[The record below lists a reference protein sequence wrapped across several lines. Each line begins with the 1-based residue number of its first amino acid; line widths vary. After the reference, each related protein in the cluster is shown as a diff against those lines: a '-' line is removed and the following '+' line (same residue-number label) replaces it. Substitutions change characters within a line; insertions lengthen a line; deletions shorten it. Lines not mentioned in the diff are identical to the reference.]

1 MSDLACSTR
10 ARFPSTEA
18 RRLIVALP
26 YFNDTQSVGGVVM
39 AQRTMTVCDID
50 DRRGDTVV
58 ATAAVRLD
66 LAGEV
71 HQLDV
76 CAAHLDELRAA
87 LTAVLPSSPVS
98 RRGGRGRRQ
107 RLTAWAEQ
115 PGVQQRRPAV
125 GARPRHRGQGP
136 GPDVEERGRAVPR
149 RARLNSP
156 RRNGLTPGG

>member
-10 ARFPSTEA
+10 TRFHSTEA

-50 DRRGDTVV
+50 DLRGDTVV
-58 ATAAVRLD
+58 TTAAVRLD

-87 LTAVLPSSPVS
+87 LTAVLPSPPVS
-98 RRGGRGRRQ
+98 RRGGRPRTTATGRQQSRQPAGRSSRGRRTTTS
-107 RLTAWAEQ
+107 RSATLAAAS
-115 PGVQQRRPAV
+115 PDSGGAAASVADLDVVVRRP
-125 GARPRHRGQGP
+125 R
-136 GPDVEERGRAVPR
+136 
-149 RARLNSP
+149 
-156 RRNGLTPGG
+156 

>member
-87 LTAVLPSSPVS
+87 LTAVLRLAKAS
-98 RRGGRGRRQ
+98 RR
-107 RLTAWAEQ
+107 AD
-115 PGVQQRRPAV
+115 PCVRPSWLPPSISGKDTRANSV
-125 GARPRHRGQGP
+125 GLCR
-136 GPDVEERGRAVPR
+136 
-149 RARLNSP
+149 
-156 RRNGLTPGG
+156 

>member
-76 CAAHLDELRAA
+76 CAAHLDEIRAA
-87 LTAVLPSSPVS
+87 LTAGSRPDARRTHRAGALRLRGRVGPRQS
-98 RRGGRGRRQ
+98 RRRCPHAGRRCRTRSWCVVPSR
-107 RLTAWAEQ
+107 RLQ
-115 PGVQQRRPAV
+115 PIECRW
-125 GARPRHRGQGP
+125 
-136 GPDVEERGRAVPR
+136 
-149 RARLNSP
+149 
-156 RRNGLTPGG
+156 

>member
-1 MSDLACSTR
+1 
-10 ARFPSTEA
+10 
-18 RRLIVALP
+18 
-26 YFNDTQSVGGVVM
+26 M

-87 LTAVLPSSPVS
+87 LTAVLPQPPVS
-98 RRGGRGRRQ
+98 RRGGRSRTTATGRPQSRQPAGRSSRGRRTTTS
-107 RLTAWAEQ
+107 RSATLAAASPDSGDSAEADGNGSQ
-115 PGVQQRRPAV
+115 PGLSNLAFSNDVRQW
-125 GARPRHRGQGP
+125 ARDNGIEVKDQGRMSKNV
-136 GPDVEERGRAVPR
+136 VEQYRDAHD
-149 RARLNSP
+149 
-156 RRNGLTPGG
+156 